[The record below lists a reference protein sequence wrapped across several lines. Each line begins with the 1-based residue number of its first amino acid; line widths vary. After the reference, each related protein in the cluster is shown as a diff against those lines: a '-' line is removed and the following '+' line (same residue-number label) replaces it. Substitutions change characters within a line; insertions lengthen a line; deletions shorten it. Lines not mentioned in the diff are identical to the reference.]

1 VKTIK
6 RRITR
11 RRRNTGIGIKKG
23 EPKTTL
29 MKEESP
35 RVSWL

>member
-6 RRITR
+6 RSIT

-23 EPKTTL
+23 ESKTTL